1 MRIIDGVS
9 GSGVVVTGGGAGIG
23 RALAGGL
30 AAAGARV
37 VINDLDA
44 DAAATVAKRT
54 GGYAVPGDASTE
66 QGVRDLIAAAREH
79 LGSIDIYCSNAGI
92 AVGTDPDTPDPIWQR
107 AWDVNVMAHVR
118 ASRELLPAWLERGR
132 GCFVVTASAAGLLTM
147 LGSAPYSVTKH
158 AAESYAEW
166 LAATYAHRGL
176 TVHCICPQGVK
187 THMLAESGRA
197 GQVVLA
203 DAAIEPEQV
212 ADALLAGM
220 AEGRFLIL
228 PHPQVLE
235 YYQMRAGDTGKW
247 LRGMNRMQQRI
258 EEVERTGEYR

>member
-1 MRIIDGVS
+1 MTIIDGA
-9 GSGVVVTGGGAGIG
+9 GVVVTGGGAGIG

-44 DAAATVAKRT
+44 DAAAAVAEQT

-92 AVGTDPDTPDPIWQR
+92 AAGTDPDTPEETWQR

-147 LGSAPYSVTKH
+147 LGTAPYSVTKH
-158 AAESYAEW
+158 AAEGYAEW

-187 THMLAESGRA
+187 TSMLAASGQA
-197 GQVVLA
+197 GQVVLK

-212 ADALLAGM
+212 AEALLAGM
-220 AEGRFLIL
+220 AAGQFLIL
-228 PHPQVLE
+228 PHPEVATYE
-235 YYQMRAGDTGKW
+235 RRRADDRERW
-247 LRGMNRMQQRI
+247 LRGMRRMQARLSKNGQ
-258 EEVERTGEYR
+258 GE